1 MSRLHIDF
9 AQRGW
14 RRTVFHTHPAV
25 WAGAVL
31 GLLLCGGAALAGYQ
45 VFEQRQQ
52 RLAAIERAAQ
62 RQAILAQT
70 KLPVKSTVQISEA
83 QAAFVNAAVLQLNLP
98 WRDLQEAVAA
108 ATPPKVALLALEPDA
123 RKRVLKITAEAKNS
137 DDMIAY
143 IEQLKQQ
150 ELFGAV
156 QLLRHEISQLDPNQ
170 PIRFQVEASWSV
182 R

>member
-1 MSRLHIDF
+1 MTRLHIDF
-9 AQRGW
+9 APRGW

-25 WAGAVL
+25 WAGAAL

-52 RLAAIERAAQ
+52 RFAAIERAAQ
-62 RQAILAQT
+62 RQEIASQA
-70 KLPVKSTVQISEA
+70 KLPAKSAVQIPEA

-108 ATPPKVALLALEPDA
+108 ATPPTVALLALEPDA

-150 ELFGAV
+150 ELFSGV
-156 QLLRHEISQLDPNQ
+156 QLLRHEISQLDPNR
-170 PIRFQVEASWSV
+170 PIRFQLEAGWSAP
-182 R
+182 